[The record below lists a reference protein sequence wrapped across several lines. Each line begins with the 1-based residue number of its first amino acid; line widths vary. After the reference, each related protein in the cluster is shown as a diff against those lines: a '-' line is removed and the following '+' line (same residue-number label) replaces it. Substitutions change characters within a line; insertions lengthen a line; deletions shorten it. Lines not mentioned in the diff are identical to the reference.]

1 MKPCLLDKR
10 ISKTSRSDALRTSL
24 FYLRKSY
31 SRIPNLPNIPKNL
44 SPSNESQKAG
54 AQMKN
59 QLSKTF
65 RRIYLP

>member
-10 ISKTSRSDALRTSL
+10 ISKTSRSDALGTSL
-24 FYLRKSY
+24 FRLRESY
-31 SRIPNLPNIPKNL
+31 PTIANIPNNL
-44 SPSNESQKAG
+44 SPSNEWQKAG

-59 QLSKTF
+59 QLSKIF